1 MTNLRKTAYALIV
14 AASMAACG
22 NADRT
27 PGDVL
32 SKEQMRD
39 ILLDMNYADVYAREQ
54 LVDGRPVGEIT
65 EAMRDSSTKTMYA
78 QVLLLHKVDRETFTR
93 SYKFYEANPDRL
105 EMIYKEMGNIVRRQR
120 EVLDSIERAR
130 TDRELRAKGRNR
142 MDSLFW
148 PSPDSLK
155 LNIF

>member
-130 TDRELRAKGRNR
+130 TDRELRAKGSNR